1 MWNVWS
7 KRWIPNISLLAHG
20 KTEEEEA
27 WNKAIKDIE
36 TVCSELNYQV
46 EP

>member
-1 MWNVWS
+1 M
-7 KRWIPNISLLAHG
+7 KITKEYISLLAQG
-20 KTEEEEA
+20 KTEEEA